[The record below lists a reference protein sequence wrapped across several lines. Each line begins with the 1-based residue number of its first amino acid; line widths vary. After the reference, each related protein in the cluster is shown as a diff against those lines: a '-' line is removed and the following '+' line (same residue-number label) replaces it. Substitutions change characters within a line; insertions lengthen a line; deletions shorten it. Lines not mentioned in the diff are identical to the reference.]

1 MKTHPLFRAVLA
13 IVALVGGAGTAMAA
27 QPPATQCGVTG
38 TGTVSTGVYYNPF
51 DPNPLSQVAVPL
63 TLTRNASGAQ
73 KTQQVYFVIVKPD
86 GSPNY
91 QISARAPGGTTYTSV
106 AYYASAV
113 PSNLPTISSNTP
125 GQVAYNFGG
134 ASQPDTV
141 TFDLLVTVPA
151 GTDLSAG
158 KPISLGIR
166 YVCTGTGG
174 MSDIT
179 TPTDQTNAVL
189 IDVHVLSGL
198 QAYYA
203 GSMLDFGEIGTI
215 STATV
220 QASPAT
226 YRTPATNRFAVK
238 SSGGYNVKLSSANAF
253 QLKNGGSGTANQI
266 AYSLKFLG
274 QTLTTA
280 SGGAGTPVVNK
291 DCAAVGITNYANLP
305 IQATLLEGGQG
316 KNPSP
321 SYTDTLTI
329 TLTPKAASFTG
340 GDTCQNYT
348 VP

>member
-1 MKTHPLFRAVLA
+1 MKTHPLFRAILMVLG
-13 IVALVGGAGTAMAA
+13 LVAGTGVSSTAYAA
-27 QPPATQCGVTG
+27 IACSVTG
-38 TGTVSTGVYYNPF
+38 TGSVATGIYYNPF
-51 DPNPLSQVAVPL
+51 APVAVQDVNVTL
-63 TLTRNASGAQ
+63 TLQRGVDTGGK
-73 KTQQVYFVIVKPD
+73 KTQQVYFIFVKPT
-86 GSPNY
+86 GSPDY
-91 QISARAPGGTTYTSV
+91 QISAQLPGGTTYTNV
-106 AYYASAV
+106 AYDDGTTG
-113 PSNLPTISSNTP
+113 NLPTASSNAT
-125 GQVAYNFGG
+125 GQIYYNFQG
-134 ASQPDTV
+134 AAKPDTV
-141 TFDLLVTVPA
+141 TMNLRITVPA

-158 KPISLGIR
+158 RPISLGIR
-166 YVCTGTGG
+166 YLCDGTGG
-174 MSDIT
+174 MQDVT
-179 TPTDQTNAVL
+179 TPVNQANAVL
-189 IDVHVLSGL
+189 IDVHVLSGM